1 LRFLAWKFAI
11 GVTNSDVAVSG
22 WVVVVGS
29 VAGAVGF
36 VWFV

>member
-1 LRFLAWKFAI
+1 
-11 GVTNSDVAVSG
+11 VTNREVAVSG
-22 WVVVVGS
+22 WVIVVGS